1 MFSTVN
7 YLLRLQHI
15 RRTIVRVRLHVC
27 LKLWRSTNTRLTL
40 QKHPPKVQSITQKCT
55 AFRFKRIHSVSFQK
69 LLFIS
74 CKNHFLLDTYG
85 VIKASTPMGFDNMK

>member
-7 YLLRLQHI
+7 FLLRLQYI
-15 RRTIVRVRLHVC
+15 RRAIVRVCFHAC

-40 QKHPPKVQSITQKCT
+40 QKHPAEVQSITQKCT
-55 AFRFKRIHSVSFQK
+55 AFRFKRTHSGSFQK

-85 VIKASTPMGFDNMK
+85 VIKASTPMGLDNMK